1 MCIAGGTRG
10 VGPLR
15 SVMNWPDISSHAGA
29 HPVTLFY
36 LHAGDTETAGQCA
49 AYVQEWDDWREA
61 GAKVVPCYGEFF
73 DDGVFQMQAA
83 IAGSA
88 NGGGKF
94 ESVLGKDPSKVTVLM
109 AGVSGEETKAVLNIF
124 STLQKVPKEQI
135 LVVSEFALKKGK

>member
-1 MCIAGGTRG
+1 M
-10 VGPLR
+10 
-15 SVMNWPDISSHAGA
+15 
-29 HPVTLFY
+29 TLFY
-36 LHAGDTETAGQCA
+36 LHAGDMETAGQSA
-49 AYVQEWDDWREA
+49 AYVQEWDNWREA

-94 ESVLGKDPSKVTVLM
+94 ETVLGKDPSKVTVLM
-109 AGVSGEETKAVLNIF
+109 AGVSGEESKAVLNIF

-135 LVVSEFALKKGK
+135 LIVSEFALKKGK

>member
-1 MCIAGGTRG
+1 M
-10 VGPLR
+10 
-15 SVMNWPDISSHAGA
+15 
-29 HPVTLFY
+29 
-36 LHAGDTETAGQCA
+36 
-49 AYVQEWDDWREA
+49 QEWDDWREA

-73 DDGVFQMQAA
+73 DDGVLQMHAA

-94 ESVLGKDPSKVTVLM
+94 ESVVGKDPSKVTVLM